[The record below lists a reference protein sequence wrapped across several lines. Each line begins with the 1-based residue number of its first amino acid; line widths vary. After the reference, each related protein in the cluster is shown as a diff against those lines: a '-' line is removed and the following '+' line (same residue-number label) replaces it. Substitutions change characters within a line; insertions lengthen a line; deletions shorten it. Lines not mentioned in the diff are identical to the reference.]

1 MVTAAHNVQVK
12 HDCASTKGQ
21 SGASMYDS
29 DYRVRAIITAGSD
42 SQNYAIQA
50 RLRRLCNAHF
60 RHMPTPDGAHIH
72 QPFSMQQVLSSRPG
86 GRSDVWYLLYFCD

>member
-1 MVTAAHNVQVK
+1 MQVK

-50 RLRRLCNAHF
+50 SACPALWCSIN
-60 RHMPTPDGAHIH
+60 
-72 QPFSMQQVLSSRPG
+72 
-86 GRSDVWYLLYFCD
+86 